1 MKNFSNK
8 YIFIYSII
16 LVAVVAVLLS
26 VVAMSLKSRQQ
37 MNKDNEKMQNLLAA
51 IGLKD
56 VKASDAAATYAQY
69 FDRELTV
76 NMAGEIVSEYDIK
89 SGEMVKGNA
98 EQRAFVTDL
107 KAQQLLGEQG
117 AFPIYTF
124 TKDGESGYVVPV
136 RGAGLWGA
144 VWGNVALASDFN
156 TVIGVTFDHE
166 SETPGLGAE
175 ITTEKFQAPFA
186 GKQILDENGQ
196 VVSIRV
202 KKHADAENIH
212 EVDAITGGTMT
223 SNGMDAML
231 TTDLPRYQKF
241 IDSVRNLV
249 ASEEVATVEEAAEE
263 SETNNVEEE

>member
-8 YIFIYSII
+8 YIFLYSIA

-37 MNKDNEKMQNLLAA
+37 TNKDNEKMQNLLAA
-51 IGLKD
+51 INLKD
-56 VKASDAAATYAQY
+56 VPASEAAAAYAQY
-69 FDRELTV
+69 FDKELTV
-76 NMAGEIVSEYDIK
+76 NMNGEIVSEYDIK
-89 SGEMVKGNA
+89 TGEMVKGNL

-107 KAQQLLGEQG
+107 KAQQALGENG
-117 AFPIYTF
+117 AFPVYTF
-124 TKDGESGYVVPV
+124 NKDGETGYVIPV

-156 TVIGVTFDHE
+156 TIIGVTFDHE

-186 GKQILDENGQ
+186 GKQILDENGK
-196 VVSIRV
+196 VIAIRV
-202 KKHADAENIH
+202 KKHADPQGMH

-241 IDSVRNLV
+241 IDGIRASVESV
-249 ASEEVATVEEAAEE
+249 AEE
-263 SETNNVEEE
+263 NVESINDKEEE